1 MLSLQQGLQ
10 DVRVSVPTSM
20 LCHWFGVAR
29 RTTYYK
35 PTVSP
40 EKVKPELPEPGKQ
53 MNEAEP
59 SFGHRTVAALLGMNK
74 NTAQRILQ
82 LKGWQVRKRALG
94 QRLRIEA

>member
-1 MLSLQQGLQ
+1 
-10 DVRVSVPTSM
+10 M